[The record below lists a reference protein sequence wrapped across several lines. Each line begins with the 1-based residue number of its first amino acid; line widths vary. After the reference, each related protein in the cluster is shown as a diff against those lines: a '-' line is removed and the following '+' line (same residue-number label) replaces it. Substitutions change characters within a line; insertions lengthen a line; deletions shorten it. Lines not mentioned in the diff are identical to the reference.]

1 MNSRRT
7 FLKATAAAIAGV
19 GTAGCARDG
28 AVTAPGKT
36 KRFVLLHG
44 AWHGGWCWNR
54 VAEPLRAAGHRVYT
68 PTQTGLGE
76 RSHLISKNVT
86 LDVFVQ
92 DLVNVFEWEDLNDVI
107 LVAHSFGG
115 IASTGAADRIPNRIR
130 HIVYLDSLILQPEQS
145 AFDAIPADVAEARRK
160 LSQEFSGGVSM
171 PVPDPKAFGITD
183 PADAAW
189 LKAKCTPHPLQTYET
204 RLTLKN
210 PIGNGLPVTYVA
222 VKPEYGPTVAARQY
236 AKTRRDWNYVELQ
249 AAHDAMVDQ
258 PQAVID
264 IISRL

>member
-1 MNSRRT
+1 MHERRT
-7 FLKATAAAIAGV
+7 FLAATAGAIASL
-19 GTAGCARDG
+19 GTARRAAGRG
-28 AVTAPGKT
+28 GPAPGKT
-36 KRFVLLHG
+36 KTFVLLHG
-44 AWHGGWCWNR
+44 AWHGGWCWSR

-76 RSHLISKNVT
+76 RSHLISRNIT

-107 LVAHSFGG
+107 LVGHSFGG
-115 IASTGAADRIPNRIR
+115 LATTGATDRIPKRIR
-130 HIVYLDSLILQPEQS
+130 HIVFLDSFTVPSGQS
-145 AFDAIPADVAEARRK
+145 AFDAMPADVAEARRQ
-160 LSQEFSGGVSM
+160 LAQEFSGGVMM
-171 PVPDPKAFGITD
+171 PVPEPKAFGIMA

-222 VKPEYGPTVAARQY
+222 VKPDYGPTVAARQY
-236 AKTRRDWNYVELQ
+236 AKTRKDWNYIELL
-249 AAHDAMVDQ
+249 ASHDAMVDQ

-264 IISRL
+264 IISTL

>member
-7 FLKATAAAIAGV
+7 FLAATAAAIAGV
-19 GTAGCARDG
+19 GTAGCATDG
-28 AVTAPGKT
+28 AGTARSKT
-36 KRFVLLHG
+36 KTFVLLHG

-107 LVAHSFGG
+107 LVGHSFGG
-115 IASTGAADRIPNRIR
+115 IASTGAAERIPERI
-130 HIVYLDSLILQPEQS
+130 HHLVYLDSLILQSGQS
-145 AFDAIPADVAEARRK
+145 AFDAIPSDVAEARRK
-160 LSQEFSGGVSM
+160 TAQEFSGGVSI
-171 PVPDPKAFGITD
+171 PVPDPKTFGITD
-183 PADAAW
+183 PADVAW

-210 PIGNGLPVTYVA
+210 PIGHGPPVTYVA
-222 VKPEYGPTVAARQY
+222 VKPDYGPTVAVRQY
-236 AKTRRDWNYVELQ
+236 AKTRKDWNYVEIQ